1 MKISVFGIGY
11 VGAVAAACLVETGH
25 EVIAC
30 DTSEVKVKCIQEGR
44 SPIVEKDL
52 PELIAKAVKA
62 GKLTATT
69 DYVRAIQET
78 DMSLICVGTPSRKD
92 GSLNLDYVV
101 ALCEQIGSVIK
112 NKPGFHIVVN
122 RSTVVPGTIMN
133 VIRPAIEKT
142 SGKKAG
148 VDFGLGNNPEFLRE
162 STAVEDY
169 FKPTQIVVGA
179 TDQKAADAIMSI
191 YDGIEATRVIC
202 DVTVAEGVKYVS
214 NAWRAN
220 KVTFGNEMG
229 NILKEHGVDSHKVM
243 NIFFNDKINLGK
255 QFLLPGFAFGG
266 SCLPKDVRAIRAS
279 ANDKGLK
286 TPLFDSLLTAN
297 ELQIQRG
304 LKLVKETGRKKIGLL
319 GISFKAGTDDLRE
332 SPLVALANMILDA
345 GLELTIYDPCVYE
358 ATQFE
363 GANQKYIKEEIP
375 HIHKCL
381 VATADELLSK
391 AEVFVI
397 GNGTKEFAQI
407 LAKAD
412 ATKPIIDLVR
422 LNATEIENRAS
433 YAGICW

>member
-11 VGAVAAACLVETGH
+11 VGAVASACLVESGH

-44 SPIVEKDL
+44 SPIVENGL
-52 PELIAKAVKA
+52 PELIAKGVKS

-69 DYVRAIQET
+69 DHKKAIQET
-78 DMSLICVGTPSRKD
+78 DMSLICVGTPSRAD

-101 ALCEQIGSVIK
+101 TISEQIGAVIK
-112 NKPGFHIVVN
+112 DKKTRHIVVN
-122 RSTVVPGTIMN
+122 RSTVVPGTLLN
-133 VIRPAIEKT
+133 VIGPAVERT
-142 SGKKAG
+142 SGKKHG

-169 FKPTQIVVGA
+169 FQPTQIVVGA
-179 TDQKAADAIMSI
+179 TDEATAKAIMSI
-191 YDGIEATRVIC
+191 YDGIEATRVTC
-202 DVTVAEGVKYVS
+202 EVTVAEGVKYVS

-297 ELQIQRG
+297 ELQVNRAFSLIKQ
-304 LKLVKETGRKKIGLL
+304 TGRKKVGLM

-332 SPLVALANMILDA
+332 SPLLTLANMLIDN
-345 GLELTIYDPCVYE
+345 GFELSIYDPCVYE

-363 GANQKYIKEEIP
+363 GANKKYITQDIP
-375 HIHKCL
+375 QIGKAL
-381 VATADELLSK
+381 VKTPEELLAK
-391 AEVFVI
+391 ADVFVI
-397 GNGTKEFAQI
+397 GNGTKEFAKI
-407 LAKAD
+407 LEQAD
-412 ATKPIIDLVR
+412 ASAPIVDLVR
-422 LNATEIENRAS
+422 LNSPVEARAS
-433 YAGICW
+433 YTGICW

>member
-202 DVTVAEGVKYVS
+202 DVTVPKALS
-214 NAWRAN
+214 TS
-220 KVTFGNEMG
+220 VT
-229 NILKEHGVDSHKVM
+229 
-243 NIFFNDKINLGK
+243 
-255 QFLLPGFAFGG
+255 PGAPTRLR
-266 SCLPKDVRAIRAS
+266 SVTRWVTSSK
-279 ANDKGLK
+279 N
-286 TPLFDSLLTAN
+286 TA
-297 ELQIQRG
+297 LI
-304 LKLVKETGRKKIGLL
+304 
-319 GISFKAGTDDLRE
+319 
-332 SPLVALANMILDA
+332 
-345 GLELTIYDPCVYE
+345 
-358 ATQFE
+358 ATR
-363 GANQKYIKEEIP
+363 
-375 HIHKCL
+375 
-381 VATADELLSK
+381 S
-391 AEVFVI
+391 
-397 GNGTKEFAQI
+397 
-407 LAKAD
+407 
-412 ATKPIIDLVR
+412 
-422 LNATEIENRAS
+422 
-433 YAGICW
+433 